1 MDIRCRNKARKR
13 FTTSCRVAP
22 VINLRALKVTRVC
35 LPTLERSLTKM
46 TYVFA
51 ASVFACIRQVAVVGV
66 INFSI
71 ENIAPIYQFR
81 PVWATV

>member
-1 MDIRCRNKARKR
+1 
-13 FTTSCRVAP
+13 
-22 VINLRALKVTRVC
+22 
-35 LPTLERSLTKM
+35 M

-51 ASVFACIRQVAVVGV
+51 ASVFACIRQVAVAGV

-81 PVWATV
+81 PVWATVWNWFLWDWMASQNRLDEPIKICIIVRNNPI